1 LPPTLQTVYAL
12 PSFCTTF
19 LSRIAVC
26 TMLRALLVTRYLP
39 GRSVSG
45 RSPVLSVRAPSR
57 LLSTENPATLPPT
70 PPSKPASTAQFSI
83 LNEQVSTGALLFTV
97 VVALMGTA
105 AYYQGELKK
114 LEERVTGTAAVLKS
128 DMAGVIKEVDAKIAG
143 AKETIEKEVD
153 AKMAGSEKAVDAKI
167 TGFNLAADL
176 KYKPK

>member
-1 LPPTLQTVYAL
+1 
-12 PSFCTTF
+12 
-19 LSRIAVC
+19 
-26 TMLRALLVTRYLP
+26 MLRALLVTCYLP

-57 LLSTENPATLPPT
+57 LMSTENPATLPPP
-70 PPSKPASTAQFSI
+70 PPSKPASTETPVPPTQFSI

-114 LEERVTGTAAVLKS
+114 LDERVTGTAAVLRS
-128 DMAGVIKEVDAKIAG
+128 DMAGVIKEVDAKMVG
-143 AKETIEKEVD
+143 AKETIAKEVD

-167 TGFNLAADL
+167 AGFKEAADL
-176 KYKPK
+176 KYNLKPK

>member
-1 LPPTLQTVYAL
+1 
-12 PSFCTTF
+12 
-19 LSRIAVC
+19 
-26 TMLRALLVTRYLP
+26 MLRALLVTRRYLP
-39 GRSVSG
+39 GRSISG
-45 RSPVLSVRAPSR
+45 RSPVLYERTPSR
-57 LLSTENPATLPPT
+57 LMSTENPATLPPT

-128 DMAGVIKEVDAKIAG
+128 DMAGTASKLEERIAGIIKEVDAKNVGTEKSVDAKMAG

-153 AKMAGSEKAVDAKI
+153 AKIA
-167 TGFNLAADL
+167 GFNLAADL